1 MRYEFVK
8 FDDNNPEKPGKYIVQ
23 TIVSFKNIN
32 LPFTT
37 RFVETNFTINVD
49 KMSGNVSRKFDVNN
63 QNVTGFLRP
72 LSEREER
79 LEKSIYKAGLR
90 KLKDRRLFRTRTIL

>member
-8 FDDNNPEKPGKYIVQ
+8 FDDNQPNKPGKYIVQ
-23 TIVSFKNIN
+23 TVSSFKSIR
-32 LPFTT
+32 LPLTT
-37 RFVETNFTINVD
+37 RFIETNFTINVD
-49 KMSGNVSRKFDVNN
+49 KMSGKFDVNN
-63 QNVTGFLRP
+63 QNITGYLRP

-79 LEKSIYKAGLR
+79 LEKSIYKAGIR